1 MKLILSRILIAGLG
15 MILSSLVAEERMVV
29 RFVDPDKTVLT
40 EFNETDYDV
49 AAFKPGEFLDLVV
62 SKSQYGELLTRG
74 FHITVTQTEEQLK
87 ENLGEVRDLYGY
99 RNYDELLEDLQEIE
113 SQYPDICKLYDI
125 GNTRGKEYSMSGNS
139 YYNDYSHEIW
149 AMKVSDNVEEEED
162 EPSVFYMAE
171 HHAREPISLE
181 VNMYVLNHII
191 SNYGSDP
198 TITDEVN
205 NKQIW
210 FMPLVNP
217 NGHKIVTDEV
227 DLWWRKNIRDNN
239 ENGSINFGGGDGVD
253 PNRNYAWNWGGE
265 GSSGDTNSETYR
277 GPSAFSEPEIQAMRD
292 ILGSHHFVTGITYHS
307 YSELVLFPFGY
318 ANNIQAPDHDAL
330 EELANEMAF
339 TIPAAGG
346 GYYDPMPS
354 YELYPASGT
363 TDDYAYGEHGVFS
376 FTIELGTEFIPPA
389 SQIEGICENNL
400 EAALILLMRVNK
412 KALTGHITDAESGD
426 PVVAEIYIDGIDNT
440 GEFRKPYESDL
451 IFGRYYRLLQM
462 GSYDVTF
469 SALGYETQTINNVS
483 ISPLQQT
490 VLDVEL
496 EPILMVPVT
505 GRVTDGYTGAPIAQ
519 AQLTLSSDPDNLI
532 YSDNS
537 GYFSFPAVY
546 EGTYIIHAEAGN
558 YSTAD
563 IPVTITVD
571 DYFIE
576 LEMYTFYTESFES
589 NEFSDEWNSNGDAQ
603 WYFDSESVYD
613 GLYSVRSGEI
623 SHDQSS
629 NLNLN
634 LNVTGYG
641 QIGFHYRVAS
651 EYSTS
656 GNYFYDGLVFSIDG
670 IEIGQYQPTEDGG
683 TPWTYASFSVSPG
696 EHVFTWSYVKD
707 GADGSTYMEE
717 DCAWIDVVKFPPTG
731 DSEPPVDNVEFMVN
745 SGWNMVG
752 LPLNVENS
760 NYENLFLNS
769 VTNTLFSFNGQ
780 YIQEENL
787 VPGIGYWIR
796 ITDEGNVSIS
806 GLAINELSISLM
818 EGWNLIAGISTPVN
832 VQNIIDPDG
841 LIIPGTVYGFEDG
854 YTETE
859 TMDSGYG
866 YWLRSSGEGEITIS
880 VSATTSRIRSLE
892 PSEHLNVLV
901 FNNTTLY
908 FGEGIPEENILN
920 YSLPPKPPAG
930 ANDIRFSG
938 DTKLCLSDECVLEV
952 MDNSNS
958 LTFEFEI
965 KDGKYWELVPVIEN
979 GAEWSGTISLS
990 DQGQL
995 TLDSWRDEK
1004 WILRKSALTVP
1015 ETFALHPVYPN
1026 PFNPTTTL
1034 RFIVGITHV
1043 SSLLQ
1048 VFDISG
1054 RLVETL
1060 IDEHLR
1066 PGTHSV
1072 QWNASRFSSGVYFV
1086 HLESE
1091 SFSQSQKVIL
1101 LK

>member
-1 MKLILSRILIAGLG
+1 M
-15 MILSSLVAEERMVV
+15 
-29 RFVDPDKTVLT
+29 
-40 EFNETDYDV
+40 
-49 AAFKPGEFLDLVV
+49 
-62 SKSQYGELLTRG
+62 
-74 FHITVTQTEEQLK
+74 
-87 ENLGEVRDLYGY
+87 
-99 RNYDELLEDLQEIE
+99 
-113 SQYPDICKLYDI
+113 
-125 GNTRGKEYSMSGNS
+125 
-139 YYNDYSHEIW
+139 
-149 AMKVSDNVEEEED
+149 
-162 EPSVFYMAE
+162 
-171 HHAREPISLE
+171 
-181 VNMYVLNHII
+181 
-191 SNYGSDP
+191 
-198 TITDEVN
+198 
-205 NKQIW
+205 
-210 FMPLVNP
+210 
-217 NGHKIVTDEV
+217 
-227 DLWWRKNIRDNN
+227 
-239 ENGSINFGGGDGVD
+239 
-253 PNRNYAWNWGGE
+253 
-265 GSSGDTNSETYR
+265 
-277 GPSAFSEPEIQAMRD
+277 
-292 ILGSHHFVTGITYHS
+292 LGSHHFVTGITYHS

-330 EELANEMAF
+330 EDLANEMAF
-339 TIPAAGG
+339 TIPGQSG

-400 EAALILLMRVNK
+400 EAALILLTRVNK

-469 SALGYETQTINNVS
+469 SAVGYESQTINNVG

-496 EPILMVPVT
+496 DPILMVPVT
-505 GRVTDGYTGAPIAQ
+505 GQVMDGYTGAPIAQ
-519 AQLTLSSDPDNLI
+519 AQLALSSDPDNLI

-546 EGTYIIHAEAGN
+546 EGTYIVHAEAEN

-563 IPVTITVD
+563 IPVAITVD

-589 NEFSDEWNSNGDAQ
+589 NEFSDEWNSNGDAE
-603 WYFDSESVYD
+603 WYFVTESVYD
-613 GLYSVRSGEI
+613 GMYSVRSGEI

-629 NLNLN
+629 SLNLN

-641 QIGFHYRVAS
+641 QIGFHYRVTS

-670 IEIGQYQPTEDGG
+670 TEMGQYQPTEDGG
-683 TPWTYASFSVSPG
+683 TPWTYASFSISPG
-696 EHVFTWSYVKD
+696 EHVFVWSYVKD

-717 DCAWIDVVKFPPTG
+717 DCTWIDVVEFPPTG

-806 GLAINELSISLM
+806 GQAINELSISLM

-854 YTETE
+854 YTEAE
-859 TMDSGYG
+859 NLDPGYG
-866 YWLRSSGEGEITIS
+866 YWLRSSGEGEITL
-880 VSATTSRIRSLE
+880 SASAMTSRIRSLE
-892 PSEHLNVLV
+892 PSEHLNALV

-908 FGEGIPEENILN
+908 FGEGVPKENILN

-930 ANDIRFSG
+930 ANDIRFSD
-938 DTKLCLSDECVLEV
+938 DTKLCSSDECVLEV
-952 MDNSNS
+952 MNNSNS

-979 GAEWSGTISLS
+979 GAEWSGAISLS

-995 TLDSWRDEK
+995 ILDSWRDEK

-1034 RFIVGITHV
+1034 RFTVGITHA

-1048 VFDISG
+1048 VFDITG

>member
-40 EFNETDYDV
+40 EFNETDYDI

-62 SKSQYGELLTRG
+62 SKSQYEELLTRG
-74 FHITVTQTEEQLK
+74 FHITVTQTEDQLRQ
-87 ENLGEVRDLYGY
+87 NLGDVRDLYGY

-125 GNTRGKEYSMSGNS
+125 GNTRGKEYSMAGNS

-239 ENGSINFGGGDGVD
+239 GNGSINFGGGDGVD

-265 GSSGDTNSETYR
+265 GSSGETNSETYR

-330 EELANEMAF
+330 EELANDMAF
-339 TIPAAGG
+339 TIPGQNG

-400 EAALILLMRVNK
+400 EAALILLTRVNK

-546 EGTYIIHAEAGN
+546 EGTYIVHAEAGN

-603 WYFDSESVYD
+603 WYFDTESVYD

-629 NLNLN
+629 SLNLN

-651 EYSTS
+651 EYSPS

-670 IEIGQYQPTEDGG
+670 TEIGQYQPTEDGG

-717 DCAWIDVVKFPPTG
+717 DCAWIDVVEFPPTG
-731 DSEPPVDNVEFMVN
+731 DSDPPVDNVEFMVN

-760 NYENLFLNS
+760 SYENLFPNS

-806 GLAINELSISLM
+806 GQAINELSISLM

-854 YTETE
+854 YTEAE
-859 TMDSGYG
+859 TMDPGYG

-880 VSATTSRIRSLE
+880 VSATASRIRSLE
-892 PSEHLNVLV
+892 PPEHLNTLIL
-901 FNNTTLY
+901 NNTFLY
-908 FGEGIPEENILN
+908 FGEGVIEENILN

-952 MDNSNS
+952 MNNSNS

-965 KDGKYWELVPVIEN
+965 KDGKYWELVPVIGN
-979 GAEWSGTISLS
+979 GTEWSGAISLS

-995 TLDSWRDEK
+995 TLDSERHEQ

-1034 RFIVGITHV
+1034 RFTVGITHA

-1048 VFDISG
+1048 VFDITG

-1060 IDEHLR
+1060 IDEHLK

-1091 SFSQSQKVIL
+1091 FFSQSQKVIL

>member
-1 MKLILSRILIAGLG
+1 
-15 MILSSLVAEERMVV
+15 MILSGLVAEERMVV
-29 RFVDPDKTVLT
+29 RFVGPDKTVLT
-40 EFNETDYDV
+40 EFNETDYDI

-62 SKSQYGELLTRG
+62 SKSQYEELLTRG
-74 FHITVTQTEEQLK
+74 FRITVTQTEEQLK

-125 GNTRGKEYSMSGNS
+125 GNTRGKEYSMAGNS
-139 YYNDYSHEIW
+139 YYNDYNHEIW

-265 GSSGDTNSETYR
+265 GSSGDTYSETYR

-292 ILGSHHFVTGITYHS
+292 MLGSHHFVTGITYHS

-339 TIPAAGG
+339 TIPGQSG

-363 TDDYAYGEHGVFS
+363 TDDYAYGEYGVFS

-389 SQIEGICENNL
+389 SQIEGICEDNL
-400 EAALILLMRVNK
+400 EAALILLTRVNR

-451 IFGRYYRLLQM
+451 FFGRYYRLLQM
-462 GSYDVTF
+462 GSYGVTF

-505 GRVTDGYTGAPIAQ
+505 GQVTDGYTGAPIAQ
-519 AQLTLSSDPDNLI
+519 AQLTLSSDPDNLV

-546 EGTYIIHAEAGN
+546 EGTYIVHAEAGN

-576 LEMYTFYTESFES
+576 MEMYTFYTESFES
-589 NEFSDEWNSNGDAQ
+589 NEFSDEWNSNGNAQ
-603 WYFDSESVYD
+603 WYFDTESVYD
-613 GLYSVRSGEI
+613 GMYSVRSGEI

-629 NLNLN
+629 ILNLN

-656 GNYFYDGLVFSIDG
+656 GNYFYDGLVFSFDG
-670 IEIGQYQPTEDGG
+670 TEMGQYQPTEDGG

-707 GADGSTYMEE
+707 GGDGSTYMEE
-717 DCAWIDVVKFPPTG
+717 DCAWIDVVEFPPTG
-731 DSEPPVDNVEFMVN
+731 DSEPPVDNVEFIVY
-745 SGWNMVG
+745 SDWNMVG
-752 LPLNVENS
+752 LPLNVEDS
-760 NYENLFLNS
+760 NYENLFPNS

-787 VPGIGYWIR
+787 APGIGYWIR

-806 GLAINELSISLM
+806 GQAINELSISLM
-818 EGWNLIAGISTPVN
+818 EGWNLISGITTPVN
-832 VQNIIDPDG
+832 VQNIIDLDG

-859 TMDSGYG
+859 TMDPGYG
-866 YWLRSSGEGEITIS
+866 YWLRSSGEGEITLS
-880 VSATTSRIRSLE
+880 ASATASRIRLLE
-892 PSEHLNVLV
+892 PSEHLNALV

-908 FGEGIPEENILN
+908 FGEGIPEEDKLK
-920 YSLPPKPPAG
+920 YSLPPKPPTG
-930 ANDIRFSG
+930 ARDIRFSG
-938 DTKLCLSDECVLEV
+938 NAKLCTTDDCVIEV
-952 MDNSNS
+952 MNNGSP
-958 LTFEFEI
+958 LTFNCNI
-965 KDGKYWELVPVIEN
+965 KDGKYWELVPVIAN
-979 GAEWSGTISLS
+979 GTEWSAAIPLS

-995 TLDSWRDEK
+995 TLDSEVNQ
-1004 WILRKSALTVP
+1004 WILRKSASTIP
-1015 ETFALHPVYPN
+1015 NIFALYSAYPN
-1026 PFNPTTTL
+1026 PFNPVTTL
-1034 RFIVGITHV
+1034 RYD
-1043 SSLLQ
+1043 LPEQAQ
-1048 VFDISG
+1048 VTLTIYDLMG
-1054 RLVETL
+1054 REVTQLVNTTQ
-1060 IDEHLR
+1060 DA
-1066 PGTHSV
+1066 GFKSV
-1072 QWNASRFSSGVYFV
+1072 QWDATDSFGKQVSAGVYIYHVRAGEFV
-1086 HLESE
+1086 QTS
-1091 SFSQSQKVIL
+1091 KMVL

>member
-125 GNTRGKEYSMSGNS
+125 GNTRGKEYSMAGNS
-139 YYNDYSHEIW
+139 YYNDYNHEIW

-546 EGTYIIHAEAGN
+546 EGTYIVHAEAGN

>member
-1 MKLILSRILIAGLG
+1 MKLNLSRILIAGLG
-15 MILSSLVAEERMVV
+15 MILSGLVAEERMVV

-40 EFNETDYDV
+40 EFNETDYDI

-87 ENLGEVRDLYGY
+87 ENLGEVRDLDGY

-125 GNTRGKEYSMSGNS
+125 GNTRGKEYSMAGNS
-139 YYNDYSHEIW
+139 YYNDYNHEIW

-239 ENGSINFGGGDGVD
+239 DNGSINFGGGDGVD
-253 PNRNYAWNWGGE
+253 PNRNYEWNWGGE
-265 GSSGDTNSETYR
+265 GSSGNTNSETYR

-292 ILGSHHFVTGITYHS
+292 MLGSHHFVTGITYHS

-330 EELANEMAF
+330 EDLANEMAF
-339 TIPAAGG
+339 TIPGQSG

-400 EAALILLMRVNK
+400 EAALILLTRVNK

-469 SALGYETQTINNVS
+469 SAVGYESQTINNVG

-496 EPILMVPVT
+496 DPILMVPVT
-505 GRVTDGYTGAPIAQ
+505 GQVMDGYTGAPIAQ

-546 EGTYIIHAEAGN
+546 EGTYIVHAEAEN

-563 IPVTITVD
+563 IPVAITVD

-576 LEMYTFYTESFES
+576 LELYTFYTESFES
-589 NEFSDEWNSNGDAQ
+589 NEFSDEWNSNGDAE
-603 WYFDSESVYD
+603 WYFVTESVYD
-613 GLYSVRSGEI
+613 GMYSVRSGEI

-629 NLNLN
+629 SLNLN

-641 QIGFHYRVAS
+641 QIGFHYRVTS

-670 IEIGQYQPTEDGG
+670 IEMGQYQPTEDGG

-696 EHVFTWSYVKD
+696 EHVFVWSYVKD

-717 DCAWIDVVKFPPTG
+717 DCTWIDVVEFPPTG

-806 GLAINELSISLM
+806 GQAINELSISLM

-854 YTETE
+854 YTEAE
-859 TMDSGYG
+859 NLDPGYG
-866 YWLRSSGEGEITIS
+866 NWLRSSGEGEITF
-880 VSATTSRIRSLE
+880 SASAMTSRIRSLE
-892 PSEHLNVLV
+892 PSEHLNALV

-908 FGEGIPEENILN
+908 FGEGVPKENILN

-930 ANDIRFSG
+930 ANDIRFSD
-938 DTKLCLSDECVLEV
+938 DTKLCSSDECVLEV
-952 MDNSNS
+952 MNNSNS

-979 GAEWSGTISLS
+979 GAEWSGAISLS

-995 TLDSWRDEK
+995 ILDSWRDEK

-1034 RFIVGITHV
+1034 RFTVGITHA

-1048 VFDISG
+1048 VFDITG

>member
-74 FHITVTQTEEQLK
+74 FHITITQTEEQLK
-87 ENLGEVRDLYGY
+87 ENFGEVRDLYGY

-125 GNTRGKEYSMSGNS
+125 GNTRGKEYSMAGNS

-265 GSSGDTNSETYR
+265 GSSGNTNSETYR

-339 TIPAAGG
+339 AIPAAGG

-400 EAALILLMRVNK
+400 EAALILLTRVNK
-412 KALTGHITDAESGD
+412 KALRGHITDAESGD

-469 SALGYETQTINNVS
+469 SAVGYESTTINNVG

-496 EPILMVPVT
+496 EPILMIPVT

-519 AQLTLSSDPDNLI
+519 AHLTLSSDPDNLV

-546 EGTYIIHAEAGN
+546 EGTYIVYAEAEN
-558 YSTAD
+558 YSAAD

-589 NEFSDEWNSNGDAQ
+589 NEFSDEWNSNGNAQ
-603 WYFDSESVYD
+603 WDFDTESVYN
-613 GLYSVRSGEI
+613 GMYSVRSGEI

-629 NLNLN
+629 SLNLN

-656 GNYFYDGLVFSIDG
+656 GNYFYDGLVFSING
-670 IEIGQYQPTEDGG
+670 TEMGQYQPTEDGG

-696 EHVFTWSYVKD
+696 EHVFVWSYIKD
-707 GADGSTYMEE
+707 GGDGSTYMDE
-717 DCAWIDVVKFPPTG
+717 DCAWIDVVEFPPTG

-752 LPLNVENS
+752 LPLNVEIPS
-760 NYENLFLNS
+760 YENLFPNS

-780 YIQEENL
+780 YVSEENL

-806 GLAINELSISLM
+806 GQAINELSISLM

-832 VQNIIDPDG
+832 VQNFIDPDG
-841 LIIPGTVYGFEDG
+841 LVIPGTVYGFEDG

-859 TMDSGYG
+859 SMDPGYA
-866 YWLRSSGEGEITIS
+866 YWLRSSGEGEITL
-880 VSATTSRIRSLE
+880 SASTTTSRIRSLE
-892 PSEHLNVLV
+892 ASEHLNALV

-908 FGEGIPEENILN
+908 FGEGVPKENILN

-952 MDNSNS
+952 MNSSKS

-979 GAEWSGTISLS
+979 GAEWSGAISLS

-995 TLDSWRDEK
+995 TLDSGRDEK

-1015 ETFALHPVYPN
+1015 EIFALHPVYPN

-1034 RFIVGITHV
+1034 RFAVGITHA

-1048 VFDISG
+1048 VFDITG

-1066 PGTHSV
+1066 PGSHSV

>member
-15 MILSSLVAEERMVV
+15 IILSSLVAEERMVV

-40 EFNETDYDV
+40 EFNETDYDI

-62 SKSQYGELLTRG
+62 AKSQYEELLSRG
-74 FHITVTQTEEQLK
+74 FQIIVTQTEDQLRQ
-87 ENLGEVRDLYGY
+87 NLGDVRDLYGY

-113 SQYPDICKLYDI
+113 LQYPDICKLYDI
-125 GNTRGKEYSMSGNS
+125 GNTRGKEYSMEGNS
-139 YYNDYSHEIW
+139 YYNDYNHEIW

-198 TITDEVN
+198 IITEEVN

-253 PNRNYAWNWGGE
+253 PNRNYDWNWGGE

-292 ILGSHHFVTGITYHS
+292 ILGSHHFVTGITYHA

-330 EELANEMAF
+330 QELANDMAF
-339 TIPAAGG
+339 TIPGQNG
-346 GYYDPMPS
+346 GYYDPIPS
-354 YELYPASGT
+354 WQLYPASGT

-376 FTIELGTEFIPPA
+376 FTIELATQFIPPA

-400 EAALILLMRVNK
+400 EAALILLTRVNK

-451 IFGRYYRLLQM
+451 FFGRYYRLLQM

-490 VLDVEL
+490 VLDIEL

-505 GRVTDGYTGAPIAQ
+505 GRVTDGYTGAPIGQ
-519 AQLTLSSDPDNLI
+519 VQLTLSSDPDNLI

-546 EGTYIIHAEAGN
+546 EGTYIVHAESEN

-589 NEFSDEWNSNGDAQ
+589 NEFSDEWNSNGNAQ
-603 WYFDSESVYD
+603 WYFDTESVYD
-613 GLYSVRSGEI
+613 GMYSVRSGNIDDNE
-623 SHDQSS
+623 SS
-629 NLNLN
+629 NLSIDLD
-634 LNVTGYG
+634 VTGYG
-641 QIGFHYRVAS
+641 SIGFHYRVAS
-651 EYSTS
+651 EYSPS

-670 IEIGQYQPTEDGG
+670 TEMGQYQPTEDGG

-696 EHVFTWSYVKD
+696 EHVFVWSYVKD
-707 GADGSTYMEE
+707 GGDGSTYMEE
-717 DCAWIDVVKFPPTG
+717 DCAWIDVVEFPPTG
-731 DSEPPVDNVEFMVN
+731 EPDPPADNLEFMVY

-752 LPLNVENS
+752 LPLNVENPS
-760 NYENLFLNS
+760 YENLFPNS

-780 YIQEENL
+780 YVSEENL

-796 ITDEGNVSIS
+796 IIDEGNVSIS
-806 GLAINELSISLM
+806 GQAINELSISLM
-818 EGWNLIAGISTPVN
+818 EGWNLISGISTPVN

-859 TMDSGYG
+859 TMDPGYG
-866 YWLRSSGEGEITIS
+866 YWLRSSGEGEITLS
-880 VSATTSRIRSLE
+880 ASATASRIRSLE
-892 PSEHLNVLV
+892 PPEHLNTLIL
-901 FNNTTLY
+901 NNTFLY
-908 FGEGIPEENILN
+908 FGEGIPEEDKLN

-938 DTKLCLSDECVLEV
+938 DTKLCLLDECVLEV
-952 MDNSNS
+952 MNNSNS

-965 KDGKYWELVPVIEN
+965 KDGKYWELAPVIGN
-979 GAEWSGTISLS
+979 GTEWSAAISLS
-990 DQGQL
+990 NQGQF
-995 TLDSWRDEK
+995 TLDSESEQ
-1004 WILRKSALTVP
+1004 WILRKSATTVP

-1034 RFIVGITHV
+1034 RFTVGITAL
-1043 SSLLQ
+1043 SLLQ
-1048 VFDISG
+1048 VFDITG

-1060 IDEHLR
+1060 IDEHLK

>member
-1 MKLILSRILIAGLG
+1 MKLILNRILIAGLG
-15 MILSSLVAEERMVV
+15 MILSGLVAEERMVV
-29 RFVDPDKTVLT
+29 RFVGPDKTVLT
-40 EFNETDYDV
+40 EFNETDYDI

-62 SKSQYGELLTRG
+62 SKSQYEELLTRG
-74 FHITVTQTEEQLK
+74 FRITVTQTEEQLK

-125 GNTRGKEYSMSGNS
+125 GNTRGKEYSMAGNS
-139 YYNDYSHEIW
+139 YYNDYNHEIW

-162 EPSVFYMAE
+162 EPSVSYMAE

-265 GSSGDTNSETYR
+265 GSSGDTYSETYR

-292 ILGSHHFVTGITYHS
+292 MLGSHHFVTGITYHS

-339 TIPAAGG
+339 TIPGQSG

-363 TDDYAYGEHGVFS
+363 TDDYAYGEYGVFS

-389 SQIEGICENNL
+389 SQIEGICEDNL
-400 EAALILLMRVNK
+400 EAALILLTRVNR

-451 IFGRYYRLLQM
+451 FFGRYYRLLQM
-462 GSYDVTF
+462 GSYGVTF

-505 GRVTDGYTGAPIAQ
+505 GQVTDGYTGAPIAQ
-519 AQLTLSSDPDNLI
+519 AQLTLSSDPDNLV

-546 EGTYIIHAEAGN
+546 EGTYIVHAEAGN

-576 LEMYTFYTESFES
+576 MEMYTFYTESFES
-589 NEFSDEWNSNGDAQ
+589 NEFSDEWNSNGNAQ
-603 WYFDSESVYD
+603 WYFDTESVYD
-613 GLYSVRSGEI
+613 GMYSVRSGEI

-629 NLNLN
+629 ILNLN

-656 GNYFYDGLVFSIDG
+656 GNYFYDGLVFSFDG
-670 IEIGQYQPTEDGG
+670 TEMGQYQPTEDGG

-707 GADGSTYMEE
+707 GGDGSTYMEE
-717 DCAWIDVVKFPPTG
+717 DCAWIDVVEFPPTG
-731 DSEPPVDNVEFMVN
+731 DSEPPVDNVEFIVY
-745 SGWNMVG
+745 SDWNMVG
-752 LPLNVENS
+752 LPLNVEDS
-760 NYENLFLNS
+760 NYENLFPNS

-787 VPGIGYWIR
+787 APGIGYWIR

-806 GLAINELSISLM
+806 GQAINELSISLM
-818 EGWNLIAGISTPVN
+818 EGWNLISGITTPVN
-832 VQNIIDPDG
+832 VQNIIDLDG

-859 TMDSGYG
+859 TMDPGYG
-866 YWLRSSGEGEITIS
+866 YWLRSSGEGEITLS
-880 VSATTSRIRSLE
+880 ASATASRIRLLE
-892 PSEHLNVLV
+892 PSEHLNALV

-908 FGEGIPEENILN
+908 FGEGIPEEDKLK
-920 YSLPPKPPAG
+920 YSLPPKPPTG
-930 ANDIRFSG
+930 ARDIRFSG
-938 DTKLCLSDECVLEV
+938 NAKLCTTDDCVIEV
-952 MDNSNS
+952 MNNGSP
-958 LTFEFEI
+958 LTFNCNI
-965 KDGKYWELVPVIEN
+965 KDGKYWELVPVIAN
-979 GAEWSGTISLS
+979 GTEWSAAIYLTGQNQITLS
-990 DQGQL
+990 PEVEQ
-995 TLDSWRDEK
+995 
-1004 WILRKSALTVP
+1004 WILRKSAQTVP

-1034 RFIVGITHV
+1034 RFTVGITHA

-1048 VFDISG
+1048 VFDITG

-1060 IDEHLR
+1060 IDEHLK

-1072 QWNASRFSSGVYFV
+1072 QWNASRFSSGVYFA

-1091 SFSQSQKVIL
+1091 SFSQSQKIIL

>member
-1 MKLILSRILIAGLG
+1 MKLILNRILIAGLG
-15 MILSSLVAEERMVV
+15 MILSGLVAEERMVV
-29 RFVDPDKTVLT
+29 RFVGPDKTVLT
-40 EFNETDYDV
+40 EFNETDYDI

-62 SKSQYGELLTRG
+62 SKSQYEELLTRG
-74 FHITVTQTEEQLK
+74 FRITVTQTEEQLK

-125 GNTRGKEYSMSGNS
+125 GNTRGKEYSMAGNS
-139 YYNDYSHEIW
+139 YYNDYNHEIW

-265 GSSGDTNSETYR
+265 GSSGDTYSETYR

-292 ILGSHHFVTGITYHS
+292 MLGSHHFVTGITYHS

-339 TIPAAGG
+339 TIPGQSG

-363 TDDYAYGEHGVFS
+363 TDDYAYGEYGVFS

-389 SQIEGICENNL
+389 SQIEGICEDNL
-400 EAALILLMRVNK
+400 EAALILLTRVNR

-451 IFGRYYRLLQM
+451 FFGRYYRLLQM
-462 GSYDVTF
+462 GSYGVTF

-505 GRVTDGYTGAPIAQ
+505 GQVTDGYTGAPIAQ
-519 AQLTLSSDPDNLI
+519 AQLTLSSDPDNLV

-546 EGTYIIHAEAGN
+546 EGTYIVHAEAGN

-576 LEMYTFYTESFES
+576 MEMYTFYTESFES
-589 NEFSDEWNSNGDAQ
+589 NEFSDEWNSNGNAQ
-603 WYFDSESVYD
+603 WYFDTESVYD
-613 GLYSVRSGEI
+613 GMYSVRSGEI

-629 NLNLN
+629 ILNLN

-656 GNYFYDGLVFSIDG
+656 GNYFYDGLVFSFDG
-670 IEIGQYQPTEDGG
+670 TEMGQYQPTEDGG

-707 GADGSTYMEE
+707 GGDGSTYMEE
-717 DCAWIDVVKFPPTG
+717 DCAWIDVVEFPPTG
-731 DSEPPVDNVEFMVN
+731 DSEPPVDNVEFIVY
-745 SGWNMVG
+745 SDWNMVG
-752 LPLNVENS
+752 LPLNVEDS
-760 NYENLFLNS
+760 NYENLFPNS

-787 VPGIGYWIR
+787 APGIGYWIR

-806 GLAINELSISLM
+806 GQAINELSISLM
-818 EGWNLIAGISTPVN
+818 EGWNLISGITTPVN
-832 VQNIIDPDG
+832 VQNIIDLDG

-859 TMDSGYG
+859 TMDPGYG
-866 YWLRSSGEGEITIS
+866 YWLRSSGEGEITLS
-880 VSATTSRIRSLE
+880 ASATASRIRLLE
-892 PSEHLNVLV
+892 PSEHLNALV
-901 FNNTTLY
+901 FNNTTMY
-908 FGEGIPEENILN
+908 FGEGIPEEDKLK
-920 YSLPPKPPAG
+920 YSLPPKPPTG
-930 ANDIRFSG
+930 ARDIRFSG
-938 DTKLCLSDECVLEV
+938 NAKLCTTDDCVIEV
-952 MDNSNS
+952 MNNGSP
-958 LTFEFEI
+958 LTFNCNI
-965 KDGKYWELVPVIEN
+965 KDGKYWELVPVIAN
-979 GAEWSGTISLS
+979 GTEWSAAIYLTGQNQITLS
-990 DQGQL
+990 PEVEQ
-995 TLDSWRDEK
+995 
-1004 WILRKSALTVP
+1004 WILRKSAQTVP

-1034 RFIVGITHV
+1034 RFTVGITHA

-1048 VFDISG
+1048 VFDITG

-1060 IDEHLR
+1060 IDEHLK

-1072 QWNASRFSSGVYFV
+1072 QWNASRFSSGVYFA

-1091 SFSQSQKVIL
+1091 SFSQSQKIIL

>member
-1 MKLILSRILIAGLG
+1 
-15 MILSSLVAEERMVV
+15 MILSGLVAEERMVV
-29 RFVDPDKTVLT
+29 RFVGPDKTVLT
-40 EFNETDYDV
+40 EFNETDYDI

-62 SKSQYGELLTRG
+62 SKSQYEELLTRG
-74 FHITVTQTEEQLK
+74 FRITVTQTEEQLK

-125 GNTRGKEYSMSGNS
+125 GNTRGKEYSMAGNS
-139 YYNDYSHEIW
+139 YYNDYNHEIW

-265 GSSGDTNSETYR
+265 GSSGDTYSETYR

-292 ILGSHHFVTGITYHS
+292 MLGSHHFVTGITYHS

-339 TIPAAGG
+339 TIPGQSG

-363 TDDYAYGEHGVFS
+363 TDDYAYGEYGVFS

-389 SQIEGICENNL
+389 SQIEGICEDNL
-400 EAALILLMRVNK
+400 EAALILLTRVNR

-451 IFGRYYRLLQM
+451 FFGRYYRLLQM
-462 GSYDVTF
+462 GSYGVTF

-505 GRVTDGYTGAPIAQ
+505 GQVTDGYTGAPIAQ
-519 AQLTLSSDPDNLI
+519 AQLTLSSDPDNLV

-546 EGTYIIHAEAGN
+546 EGTYIVHAEAGN

-576 LEMYTFYTESFES
+576 MEMYTFYTESFES
-589 NEFSDEWNSNGDAQ
+589 NEFSDEWNSNGNAQ
-603 WYFDSESVYD
+603 WYFDTESVYD
-613 GLYSVRSGEI
+613 GMYSVRSGEI

-629 NLNLN
+629 ILNLN

-656 GNYFYDGLVFSIDG
+656 GNYFYDGLVFSFDG
-670 IEIGQYQPTEDGG
+670 TEMGQYQPTEDGG

-707 GADGSTYMEE
+707 GGDGSTYMEE
-717 DCAWIDVVKFPPTG
+717 DCAWIDVVEFPPTG
-731 DSEPPVDNVEFMVN
+731 DSEPPVDNVEFIVY
-745 SGWNMVG
+745 SDWNMVG
-752 LPLNVENS
+752 LPLNVEDS
-760 NYENLFLNS
+760 NYENLFPNS

-787 VPGIGYWIR
+787 APGIGYWIR

-806 GLAINELSISLM
+806 GQAINELSISLM
-818 EGWNLIAGISTPVN
+818 EGWNLISGITTPVN
-832 VQNIIDPDG
+832 VQNIIDLDG

-859 TMDSGYG
+859 TMDPGYG
-866 YWLRSSGEGEITIS
+866 YWLRSSGEGEITLS
-880 VSATTSRIRSLE
+880 ASATASRIRLLE
-892 PSEHLNVLV
+892 PSEHLNALV

-908 FGEGIPEENILN
+908 FGEGIPEEDKLK
-920 YSLPPKPPAG
+920 YSLPPKPPTG
-930 ANDIRFSG
+930 ARDIRFSG
-938 DTKLCLSDECVLEV
+938 NAKLCTTDDCVIEV
-952 MDNSNS
+952 MNNGSP
-958 LTFEFEI
+958 LTFNCNI
-965 KDGKYWELVPVIEN
+965 KDGKYWELVPVIAN
-979 GAEWSGTISLS
+979 GTEWSAAIYLTGQNQITLS
-990 DQGQL
+990 PEVEQ
-995 TLDSWRDEK
+995 
-1004 WILRKSALTVP
+1004 WILRKSAQTVP

-1034 RFIVGITHV
+1034 RFTVGITHA

-1048 VFDISG
+1048 VFDITG

-1060 IDEHLR
+1060 IDEHLK

-1072 QWNASRFSSGVYFV
+1072 QWNASRFSSGVYFA

-1091 SFSQSQKVIL
+1091 SFSQSQKIIL

>member
-1 MKLILSRILIAGLG
+1 MSG
-15 MILSSLVAEERMVV
+15 LVAEERMVV
-29 RFVDPDKTVLT
+29 RFVGPDKTVLT
-40 EFNETDYDV
+40 EFNETDYDI

-62 SKSQYGELLTRG
+62 SKSQYEELLTRG
-74 FHITVTQTEEQLK
+74 FRITVTQTEEQLK

-125 GNTRGKEYSMSGNS
+125 GNTRGKEYSMAGNS
-139 YYNDYSHEIW
+139 YYNDYNHEIW

-265 GSSGDTNSETYR
+265 GSSGDTYSETYR

-292 ILGSHHFVTGITYHS
+292 MLGSHHFVTGITYHS

-339 TIPAAGG
+339 TIPGQSG

-363 TDDYAYGEHGVFS
+363 TDDYAYGEYGVFS

-389 SQIEGICENNL
+389 SQIEGICEDNL
-400 EAALILLMRVNK
+400 EAALILLTRVNR

-451 IFGRYYRLLQM
+451 FFGRYYRLLQM
-462 GSYDVTF
+462 GSYGVTF

-505 GRVTDGYTGAPIAQ
+505 GQVTDGYTGAPIAQ
-519 AQLTLSSDPDNLI
+519 AQLTLSSDPDNLV

-546 EGTYIIHAEAGN
+546 EGTYIVHAEAGN

-576 LEMYTFYTESFES
+576 MEMYTFYTESFES
-589 NEFSDEWNSNGDAQ
+589 NEFSDEWNSNGNAQ
-603 WYFDSESVYD
+603 WYFDTESVYD
-613 GLYSVRSGEI
+613 GMYSVRSGEI

-629 NLNLN
+629 ILNLN

-656 GNYFYDGLVFSIDG
+656 GNYFYDGLVFSFDG
-670 IEIGQYQPTEDGG
+670 TEMGQYQPTEDGG

-707 GADGSTYMEE
+707 GGDGSTYMEE
-717 DCAWIDVVKFPPTG
+717 DCAWIDVVEFPPTG
-731 DSEPPVDNVEFMVN
+731 DSEPPVDNVEFIVY
-745 SGWNMVG
+745 SDWNMVG
-752 LPLNVENS
+752 LPLNVEDS
-760 NYENLFLNS
+760 NYENLFPNS

-787 VPGIGYWIR
+787 APGIGYWIR

-806 GLAINELSISLM
+806 GQAINELSISLM
-818 EGWNLIAGISTPVN
+818 EGWNLISGITTPVN
-832 VQNIIDPDG
+832 VQNIIDLDG

-859 TMDSGYG
+859 TMDPGYG
-866 YWLRSSGEGEITIS
+866 YWLRSSGEGEITLS
-880 VSATTSRIRSLE
+880 ASATASRIRLLE
-892 PSEHLNVLV
+892 PSEHLNALV

-908 FGEGIPEENILN
+908 FGEGIPEEDKLK
-920 YSLPPKPPAG
+920 YSLPPKPPTG
-930 ANDIRFSG
+930 ARDIRFSG
-938 DTKLCLSDECVLEV
+938 NAKLCTTDDCVIEV
-952 MDNSNS
+952 MNNGSP
-958 LTFEFEI
+958 LTFNCNI
-965 KDGKYWELVPVIEN
+965 KDGKYWELVPVIAN
-979 GAEWSGTISLS
+979 GTEWSAAIYLTGQNQITLS
-990 DQGQL
+990 PEVEQ
-995 TLDSWRDEK
+995 
-1004 WILRKSALTVP
+1004 WILRKSAQTVP

-1034 RFIVGITHV
+1034 RFTVGITHA

-1048 VFDISG
+1048 VFDITG

-1060 IDEHLR
+1060 IDEHLK

-1072 QWNASRFSSGVYFV
+1072 QWNASRFSSGVYFA

-1091 SFSQSQKVIL
+1091 SFSQSQKIIL

>member
-1 MKLILSRILIAGLG
+1 MKLILNRILIAGLG
-15 MILSSLVAEERMVV
+15 MILSGLVAEERMVV
-29 RFVDPDKTVLT
+29 RFVGPDKTVLT
-40 EFNETDYDV
+40 EFNETDYDI

-62 SKSQYGELLTRG
+62 SKSQYEELLTRG
-74 FHITVTQTEEQLK
+74 FRITVTQTEEQLK

-125 GNTRGKEYSMSGNS
+125 GNTRGKEYSMAGNS
-139 YYNDYSHEIW
+139 YYNDYNHEIW

-265 GSSGDTNSETYR
+265 GSSGDTYSETYR

-292 ILGSHHFVTGITYHS
+292 MLGSHHFVTGITYHS

-339 TIPAAGG
+339 TIPGQSG

-363 TDDYAYGEHGVFS
+363 TDDYAYGEYGVFS

-389 SQIEGICENNL
+389 SQIEGICEDNL
-400 EAALILLMRVNK
+400 EAALILLTRVNR

-451 IFGRYYRLLQM
+451 FFGRYYRLLQM
-462 GSYDVTF
+462 GSYGVTF

-505 GRVTDGYTGAPIAQ
+505 GQVTDGYTGAPIAQ
-519 AQLTLSSDPDNLI
+519 AQLTLSSDPDNLV

-546 EGTYIIHAEAGN
+546 EGTYIVHAEAGN

-576 LEMYTFYTESFES
+576 MEMYTFYTESFES
-589 NEFSDEWNSNGDAQ
+589 NEFSDEWNSNGNAQ
-603 WYFDSESVYD
+603 WYFDTESVYD
-613 GLYSVRSGEI
+613 GMYSVRSGEI

-629 NLNLN
+629 ILNLN

-656 GNYFYDGLVFSIDG
+656 GNYFYDGLVFSFDG
-670 IEIGQYQPTEDGG
+670 TEMGQYQPTEDGG

-707 GADGSTYMEE
+707 GGDGSTYMEE
-717 DCAWIDVVKFPPTG
+717 DCAWIDVVEFPPTG
-731 DSEPPVDNVEFMVN
+731 DSEPPVDNVEFIVY
-745 SGWNMVG
+745 SDWNMVG
-752 LPLNVENS
+752 LPLNVEDS
-760 NYENLFLNS
+760 NYENLFPNS

-787 VPGIGYWIR
+787 APGIGYWIR

-806 GLAINELSISLM
+806 GQAINELSISLM
-818 EGWNLIAGISTPVN
+818 EGWNLISGITTPVN
-832 VQNIIDPDG
+832 VQNIIDLDG

-859 TMDSGYG
+859 TMDPGYG
-866 YWLRSSGEGEITIS
+866 YWLRSSGEGEITLS
-880 VSATTSRIRSLE
+880 ASATASRIRLLE
-892 PSEHLNVLV
+892 PSEHLNALV

-908 FGEGIPEENILN
+908 FGEGIPEEDKLK
-920 YSLPPKPPAG
+920 YSLPPKPPTG
-930 ANDIRFSG
+930 ARDIRFSG
-938 DTKLCLSDECVLEV
+938 NAKLCTTDDCVIEV
-952 MDNSNS
+952 MNNGSP
-958 LTFEFEI
+958 LTFNCNI
-965 KDGKYWELVPVIEN
+965 KDGKYWELVPVIAN
-979 GAEWSGTISLS
+979 GTEWSAAIYLTGQNQITLS
-990 DQGQL
+990 PEVEQ
-995 TLDSWRDEK
+995 
-1004 WILRKSALTVP
+1004 WILRKSAQTVP

-1034 RFIVGITHV
+1034 RFTVGITHA

-1048 VFDISG
+1048 VFDITG

-1060 IDEHLR
+1060 IDEHLK

-1072 QWNASRFSSGVYFV
+1072 QWNASRFSSGVYFA

-1091 SFSQSQKVIL
+1091 SFSQSQKIIL

>member
-1 MKLILSRILIAGLG
+1 MKLILNRILIAGLG
-15 MILSSLVAEERMVV
+15 MILSGLVAEERMVV
-29 RFVDPDKTVLT
+29 RFVGPDKTVLT
-40 EFNETDYDV
+40 EFNETDYDI

-62 SKSQYGELLTRG
+62 SKSQYEELLTRG
-74 FHITVTQTEEQLK
+74 FRITVTQTEEQLK

-125 GNTRGKEYSMSGNS
+125 GNTRGKEYSMAGNS
-139 YYNDYSHEIW
+139 YYNDYNHEIW

-265 GSSGDTNSETYR
+265 GSSGDTYSETYR

-292 ILGSHHFVTGITYHS
+292 MLGSHHFVTGITYHS

-339 TIPAAGG
+339 TIPGQSG

-363 TDDYAYGEHGVFS
+363 TDDYAYGEYGVFS

-389 SQIEGICENNL
+389 SQIEGICEDNL
-400 EAALILLMRVNK
+400 EAALILLTRVNR

-451 IFGRYYRLLQM
+451 FFGRYYRLLQM
-462 GSYDVTF
+462 GSYGVTF

-505 GRVTDGYTGAPIAQ
+505 GQVTDGYTGAPIAQ
-519 AQLTLSSDPDNLI
+519 AQLTLSSDPDNLV

-546 EGTYIIHAEAGN
+546 EGTYIVHAEAGN

-576 LEMYTFYTESFES
+576 MEMYTFYTESFES
-589 NEFSDEWNSNGDAQ
+589 NEFSDEWNSNGNAQ
-603 WYFDSESVYD
+603 WYFDTESVYD
-613 GLYSVRSGEI
+613 GMYSVRSGEI

-629 NLNLN
+629 ILNLN

-656 GNYFYDGLVFSIDG
+656 GNYFYDGLVFSFDG
-670 IEIGQYQPTEDGG
+670 TEMGQYQPTEDGG

-707 GADGSTYMEE
+707 GGDGSTYMEE
-717 DCAWIDVVKFPPTG
+717 DCAWIDVVEFPPTG

-745 SGWNMVG
+745 SDWNMVG

-787 VPGIGYWIR
+787 APGIGYWIR

-806 GLAINELSISLM
+806 GQAINELSISLM
-818 EGWNLIAGISTPVN
+818 EGWNLISGITTPVN
-832 VQNIIDPDG
+832 VQNIIDLDG

-859 TMDSGYG
+859 TMDPGYG
-866 YWLRSSGEGEITIS
+866 YWLRSSGEGEITLS
-880 VSATTSRIRSLE
+880 ASATASRIRLLE
-892 PSEHLNVLV
+892 PSEHLNALV

-908 FGEGIPEENILN
+908 FGEGIPEEDKLK
-920 YSLPPKPPAG
+920 YSLPPKPPTG
-930 ANDIRFSG
+930 ARDIRFSG
-938 DTKLCLSDECVLEV
+938 NAKLCTTDDCVIEV
-952 MDNSNS
+952 MNNGSP
-958 LTFEFEI
+958 LTFNCNI
-965 KDGKYWELVPVIEN
+965 KDGKYWELVPVIAN
-979 GAEWSGTISLS
+979 GTEWSAAIYLTGQNQITLS
-990 DQGQL
+990 PEVEQ
-995 TLDSWRDEK
+995 
-1004 WILRKSALTVP
+1004 WILRKSAQTVP

-1034 RFIVGITHV
+1034 RFTVGITHA

-1048 VFDISG
+1048 VFDITG

-1060 IDEHLR
+1060 IDEHLK

-1072 QWNASRFSSGVYFV
+1072 QWNASRFSSGVYFA

-1091 SFSQSQKVIL
+1091 SFSQSQKIIL

>member
-1 MKLILSRILIAGLG
+1 MKLILNRILIAGLG
-15 MILSSLVAEERMVV
+15 MILSGLVAEERMVV
-29 RFVDPDKTVLT
+29 RFVGPDKTVLT
-40 EFNETDYDV
+40 EFNETDYDI

-62 SKSQYGELLTRG
+62 SKSQYEELLTRG
-74 FHITVTQTEEQLK
+74 FRITVTQTEEQLK

-125 GNTRGKEYSMSGNS
+125 GNTRGKEYSMAGNS
-139 YYNDYSHEIW
+139 YYNDYNHEIW

-265 GSSGDTNSETYR
+265 GSSGDTYSETYR

-292 ILGSHHFVTGITYHS
+292 MLGSHHFVTGITYHS

-339 TIPAAGG
+339 TIPGQSG

-363 TDDYAYGEHGVFS
+363 TDDYAYGEYGVFS

-389 SQIEGICENNL
+389 SQIEGICEDNL
-400 EAALILLMRVNK
+400 EAALILLTRVNR

-451 IFGRYYRLLQM
+451 FFGRYYRLLQM
-462 GSYDVTF
+462 GSYGVTF

-505 GRVTDGYTGAPIAQ
+505 GQVTDGYTGAPIAQ
-519 AQLTLSSDPDNLI
+519 AQLTLSGDPDNLI

-546 EGTYIIHAEAGN
+546 EGTYIVHAEAGN

-576 LEMYTFYTESFES
+576 MEMYTFYTESFES
-589 NEFSDEWNSNGDAQ
+589 NEFSDEWNSNGNAQ
-603 WYFDSESVYD
+603 WYFDTESVYD
-613 GLYSVRSGEI
+613 GMYSVRSGEI

-629 NLNLN
+629 ILNLN

-656 GNYFYDGLVFSIDG
+656 GNYFYDGLVFSFDG
-670 IEIGQYQPTEDGG
+670 TEMGQYQPTEDGG

-707 GADGSTYMEE
+707 GGDGSTYMEE
-717 DCAWIDVVKFPPTG
+717 DCAWIDVVEFPPTG
-731 DSEPPVDNVEFMVN
+731 DSEPPVDNVEFIVY
-745 SGWNMVG
+745 SDWNMVG
-752 LPLNVENS
+752 LPLNVEDS
-760 NYENLFLNS
+760 NYENLFPNS

-787 VPGIGYWIR
+787 APGIGYWIR

-806 GLAINELSISLM
+806 GQAINELSISLM
-818 EGWNLIAGISTPVN
+818 EGWNLISGITTPVN
-832 VQNIIDPDG
+832 VQNIIDLDG

-859 TMDSGYG
+859 TMDPGYG
-866 YWLRSSGEGEITIS
+866 YWLRSSGEGEITLS
-880 VSATTSRIRSLE
+880 ASATASRIRLLE
-892 PSEHLNVLV
+892 PSEHLNALV

-908 FGEGIPEENILN
+908 FGEGIPEEDKLK
-920 YSLPPKPPAG
+920 YSLPPKPPTG
-930 ANDIRFSG
+930 ARDIRFSG
-938 DTKLCLSDECVLEV
+938 NAKLCTTDDCVIEV
-952 MDNSNS
+952 MNNGSP
-958 LTFEFEI
+958 LTFNCNI
-965 KDGKYWELVPVIEN
+965 KDGKYWELVPVIAN
-979 GAEWSGTISLS
+979 GTEWSAAIYLTGQNQITLS
-990 DQGQL
+990 PEVEQ
-995 TLDSWRDEK
+995 
-1004 WILRKSALTVP
+1004 WILRKSAQTVP

-1034 RFIVGITHV
+1034 RFTVGITHA

-1048 VFDISG
+1048 VFDITG

-1060 IDEHLR
+1060 IDEHLK

-1072 QWNASRFSSGVYFV
+1072 QWNASRFSSGVYFA

-1091 SFSQSQKVIL
+1091 SFSQSQKIIL

>member
-1 MKLILSRILIAGLG
+1 MIAGLG
-15 MILSSLVAEERMVV
+15 MILSGLVAEERMVV
-29 RFVDPDKTVLT
+29 RFVGPDKTVLT
-40 EFNETDYDV
+40 EFNETDYDI

-62 SKSQYGELLTRG
+62 SKSQYEELLTRG
-74 FHITVTQTEEQLK
+74 FRITVTQTEEQLK

-125 GNTRGKEYSMSGNS
+125 GNTRGKEYSMAGNS
-139 YYNDYSHEIW
+139 YYNDYNHEIW

-265 GSSGDTNSETYR
+265 GSSGDTYSETYR

-292 ILGSHHFVTGITYHS
+292 MLGSHHFVTGITYHS

-339 TIPAAGG
+339 TIPGQSG

-363 TDDYAYGEHGVFS
+363 TDDYAYGEYGVFS

-389 SQIEGICENNL
+389 SQIEGICEDNL
-400 EAALILLMRVNK
+400 EAALILLTRVNR

-451 IFGRYYRLLQM
+451 FFGRYYRLLQM
-462 GSYDVTF
+462 GSYGVTF

-505 GRVTDGYTGAPIAQ
+505 GQVTDGYTGAPIAQ
-519 AQLTLSSDPDNLI
+519 AQLTLSSDPDNLV

-546 EGTYIIHAEAGN
+546 EGTYIVHAEAGN

-576 LEMYTFYTESFES
+576 MEMYTFYTESFES
-589 NEFSDEWNSNGDAQ
+589 NEFSDEWNSNGNAQ
-603 WYFDSESVYD
+603 WYFDTESVYD
-613 GLYSVRSGEI
+613 GMYSVRSGEI

-629 NLNLN
+629 ILNLN

-656 GNYFYDGLVFSIDG
+656 GNYFYDGLVFSFDG
-670 IEIGQYQPTEDGG
+670 TEMGQYQPTEDGG

-707 GADGSTYMEE
+707 GGDGSTYMEE
-717 DCAWIDVVKFPPTG
+717 DCAWIDVVEFPPTG
-731 DSEPPVDNVEFMVN
+731 DSEPPVDNVEFIVY
-745 SGWNMVG
+745 SDWNMVG
-752 LPLNVENS
+752 LPLNVEDS
-760 NYENLFLNS
+760 NYENLFPNS

-787 VPGIGYWIR
+787 APGIGYWIR

-806 GLAINELSISLM
+806 GQAINELSISLM
-818 EGWNLIAGISTPVN
+818 EGWNLISGITTPVN
-832 VQNIIDPDG
+832 VQNIIDLDG

-859 TMDSGYG
+859 TMDPGYG
-866 YWLRSSGEGEITIS
+866 YWLRSSGEGEITLS
-880 VSATTSRIRSLE
+880 ASATASRIRLLE
-892 PSEHLNVLV
+892 PSEHLNALV

-908 FGEGIPEENILN
+908 FGEGIPEEDKLK
-920 YSLPPKPPAG
+920 YSLPPKPPTG
-930 ANDIRFSG
+930 ARDIRFSG
-938 DTKLCLSDECVLEV
+938 NAKLCTTDDCVIEV
-952 MDNSNS
+952 MNNGSP
-958 LTFEFEI
+958 LTFNCNI
-965 KDGKYWELVPVIEN
+965 KDGKYWELVPVIAN
-979 GAEWSGTISLS
+979 GTEWSAAIYLTGQNQITLS
-990 DQGQL
+990 PEVEQ
-995 TLDSWRDEK
+995 
-1004 WILRKSALTVP
+1004 WILRKSAQTVP

-1034 RFIVGITHV
+1034 RFTVGITHA

-1048 VFDISG
+1048 VFDITG

-1060 IDEHLR
+1060 IDEHLK

-1072 QWNASRFSSGVYFV
+1072 QWNASRFSSGVYFA

-1091 SFSQSQKVIL
+1091 SFSQSQKIIL